1 MDAAGLFSRNEAIED
16 VPTEHL
22 RFLLCRYL
30 LGEVLLNTSTGERAA
45 VLKGARS
52 ELRLYLRWC
61 DDLGCMHEADR
72 EGLHREEAPDAATRR
87 TEKIARFKAERAL
100 QAKVRCGRH
109 KNTFQDPRRLL
120 SRRLCCGALVCT
132 DDCVGGAAWVGC
144 SDSGGLT
151 SRSEV
156 SCDGQRGAT
165 YFPCAQSAP
174 RAGHPCQATC
184 RWKAL
189 NASASG
195 RHTRLQ

>member
-1 MDAAGLFSRNEAIED
+1 MTHADAYPESSATIPLDARCCQAVDAAGLFSRNEAVED

-30 LGEVLLNTSTGERAA
+30 LGEVLLNTNTGERAA
-45 VLKGARS
+45 VLKGAAD

-109 KNTFQDPRRLL
+109 PQVSFTA
-120 SRRLCCGALVCT
+120 SRMAC
-132 DDCVGGAAWVGC
+132 AAVRGC
-144 SDSGGLT
+144 APP
-151 SRSEV
+151 
-156 SCDGQRGAT
+156 AT
-165 YFPCAQSAP
+165 VQVT
-174 RAGHPCQATC
+174 R
-184 RWKAL
+184 RWKARS
-189 NASASG
+189 ASASG
-195 RHTRLQ
+195 QRTRRCGLS